1 MRATK
6 QDSNPGRNI
15 RLPLYFRTLD
25 SNDDRAEHFAE
36 VVSID
41 TWSFVMRSP
50 VPLTIGAVIS
60 IRMRIPTEISGSA
73 FHDMR
78 GVGRV
83 TSECK
88 LDNGALGYHIRID

>member
-1 MRATK
+1 MEATQ

-25 SNDDRAEHFAE
+25 SNDDRVEHFAE
-36 VVSID
+36 VVSIA

-50 VPLTIGAVIS
+50 VPLRIGAVIS
-60 IRMRIPTEISGSA
+60 LRMRIPTEISGSA

-83 TSECK
+83 TSECT
-88 LDNGALGYHIRID
+88 LDNGALGYNIRID